1 MKQLVSRTLERLAA
15 GEKVVWC
22 SILASSG
29 SSPRGAGARMAV
41 FADGSFLGT
50 VGGGAVE
57 QHALA
62 EAMEVHRS
70 GAEHARSFC
79 LRPNEVADIGMIC
92 GGNVTVYFQYLTEK
106 DVPAL
111 ETMLRAMGEHADA
124 WLCCLLREG
133 KIADMGVYIR
143 GEGLLHAGALTPA
156 EVEPILGP
164 DAVYRKGEPGCYAEP
179 ISQGARVYVF
189 GCGHVS
195 RELVPVLAHVGF
207 SVTVYDNRPAL
218 ATREHFP
225 AADQVLVGEF
235 TRFGEQ
241 ITITDRDYVVIMT
254 PGHQADY
261 EVLERVLRTP
271 ARYVGCIGSRAKVA
285 ATQKKL
291 REAGIPEADIQ
302 RTVSPIGLPIGGETP
317 AEIAISIAAQ
327 MIACRSGK
335 LEQFR

>member
-1 MKQLVSRTLERLAA
+1 MKQLISSVLEHLRA
-15 GEKVVWC
+15 GEKAVLC

-57 QHALA
+57 QHALS

-70 GAEHARSFC
+70 GAEYAKSFC
-79 LRPNEVADIGMIC
+79 LHPNEVADIGMIC
-92 GGNVTVYFQYLTEK
+92 GGNVTVYFQYLTEQ
-106 DVPAL
+106 DIPVL
-111 ETMLRAMGEHADA
+111 ETMLRVIRENADA
-124 WLCCLLREG
+124 WLCELLREG
-133 KIADMGVYIR
+133 KVVEMCVYEKGR
-143 GEGLLHAGALTPA
+143 GLLHAKALTAA
-156 EVEPILGP
+156 EVEPLLGA
-164 DAVYRKGEPGCYAEP
+164 DAVYRKGEPGYYVEP

-207 SVTVYDNRPAL
+207 SVTVYDNRPGL

-225 AADQVLVGEF
+225 DADQVLLGEF

-261 EVLERVLRTP
+261 EVLEQALRTP
-271 ARYVGCIGSRAKVA
+271 ARYVGCIGSKHKVA

-291 REAGIPEADIQ
+291 REAGVPEADIQ

-327 MIACRSGK
+327 MIACRAGR
-335 LEQFR
+335 LDQFR

>member
-1 MKQLVSRTLERLAA
+1 MKQLVARTLERLTA
-15 GEKVVWC
+15 GERVVWC

-57 QHALA
+57 QHAFS

-70 GAEHARSFC
+70 GAEHAKSFC

-106 DVPAL
+106 DIPAL
-111 ETMLRAMGEHADA
+111 ETMRRAMEENADA
-124 WLCCLLREG
+124 WLCCLLREE
-133 KIADMGVYIR
+133 KIADMGIYVK
-143 GEGLLHAGALTPA
+143 GSGLPHVQTLTPA
-156 EVEPILGP
+156 EVEPLLGAN
-164 DAVYRKGEPGCYAEP
+164 AVYRKGEPGYYVEP
-179 ISQGARVYVF
+179 ISQGERVYVF

-207 SVTVYDNRPAL
+207 SVTVYDNRPGL
-218 ATREHFP
+218 ASREHFP
-225 AADQVLVGEF
+225 AADQVLLGEF

-271 ARYVGCIGSRAKVA
+271 ARYVGCIGSKAKVA

-291 REAGIPEADIQ
+291 REAGISEADIQ

-327 MIACRSGK
+327 MIACRAGR
-335 LEQFR
+335 LDQFR